1 MHAMTPQPEGGEP
14 RALVEGLARV
24 VAADAAV
31 AWLEPEQ
38 NTSCASCHASAV
50 CGVEPGSR
58 RLVARRF
65 TLANDQGL
73 HVGERVVIGIPE
85 DTLRRASLT
94 AYGLPLVV
102 MLAAGLTAQG
112 AGGGDGGA
120 ALASLG
126 GLAAGLLLVRWRER
140 RLVALGELQPRVLR
154 RAATTSGACVHQGD

>member
-1 MHAMTPQPEGGEP
+1 
-14 RALVEGLARV
+14 
-24 VAADAAV
+24 V

-65 TLANDQGL
+65 TLANDMALQ
-73 HVGERVVIGIPE
+73 VGERVVIGIPE
-85 DTLRRASLT
+85 ATLRRASLT

-112 AGGGDGGA
+112 AGGGDGAA
-120 ALASLG
+120 ALASLA
-126 GLAAGLLLVRWRER
+126 GLAAGLLGVRWRER
-140 RLVALGELQPRVLR
+140 RLVARGELQPRVLR
-154 RAATTSGACVHQGD
+154 RAAAATGTCAHEGE